1 MCYKC
6 KEVGYKH
13 YFCPLNNRSRTKP
26 STSAHKAKAAEQKC
40 KKDDSDSFEGELFS
54 KRHASK
60 AKKEML
66 WLIDSGAS
74 SHMTNNQETL
84 SQFKAMKVPENVV
97 PGDGRTVKAQ
107 GSGIV
112 YMKMMFD
119 KTLARKAVLYNVLY
133 VSDLKCNLF
142 SIRAAVANG
151 NLVKFRGDKCWLRD
165 ANGVLRGMG
174 TLVGEMYQLN
184 CESLR
189 NNQRAL
195 VAVNNEADLWH
206 QRLGHLHEKG
216 LQKCIDKGYLNGSTV
231 TKINSLSFCEGCVT
245 GKFHRKP
252 FAAVGEIRSQ
262 RKLELVHSDVC
273 GPMQTASIGTAKYF
287 VTFIDDYTRCCTVF
301 FLKHKS
307 EVFDKFKEFEALT
320 SGGEDEKILVLK
332 TGKSFMKYK
341 SEERIRA
348 ERIRTDNGGEYTSSE
363 FEKYLKDKGIRHEL
377 TVPDA
382 PEQNGV
388 SEHMNRTLIESTRS
402 MIAHAGLPNMFW
414 AEAISTAGYVRN
426 RVPTRA
432 IKDGRT
438 PYELLFQ
445 GFWLCCICAHKGRQ
459 EKKVGCESQ
468 ENALRWIKLEI
479 QRISLV

>member
-1 MCYKC
+1 M
-6 KEVGYKH
+6 
-13 YFCPLNNRSRTKP
+13 
-26 STSAHKAKAAEQKC
+26 
-40 KKDDSDSFEGELFS
+40 
-54 KRHASK
+54 
-60 AKKEML
+60 
-66 WLIDSGAS
+66 
-74 SHMTNNQETL
+74 
-84 SQFKAMKVPENVV
+84 
-97 PGDGRTVKAQ
+97 
-107 GSGIV
+107 
-112 YMKMMFD
+112 
-119 KTLARKAVLYNVLY
+119 
-133 VSDLKCNLF
+133 
-142 SIRAAVANG
+142 
-151 NLVKFRGDKCWLRD
+151 LVKGCKWRD
-165 ANGVLRGMG
+165 RGMG

-231 TKINSLSFCEGCVT
+231 TKINSLSFCEGCVA

-341 SEERIRA
+341 SEERICA

-414 AEAISTAGYVRN
+414 AERN

-438 PYELLFQ
+438 P
-445 GFWLCCICAHKGRQ
+445 
-459 EKKVGCESQ
+459 
-468 ENALRWIKLEI
+468 
-479 QRISLV
+479 

>member
-6 KEVGYKH
+6 KEVGH
-13 YFCPLNNRSRTKP
+13 IQYFCPLNNRSRTKP
-26 STSAHKAKAAEQKC
+26 STSAHKAKAADQKC
-40 KKDDSDSFEGELFS
+40 KKDDSDSSEGELFPGAFTAFE
-54 KRHASK
+54 RHASK

-66 WLIDSGAS
+66 WLIDSGAFC
-74 SHMTNNQETL
+74 HMTNNQEIL

-97 PGDGRTVKAQ
+97 LGDGRTVKAQ
-107 GSGIV
+107 RSGIV

-119 KTLARKAVLYNVLY
+119 KTSARKAVLYNVLY
-133 VSDLKCNLF
+133 VPDLKCNLF

-151 NLVKFRGDKCWLRD
+151 NVVKFGGDKCWLRD

-174 TLVGEMYQLN
+174 ALVDKMYQLN

-231 TKINSLSFCEGCVT
+231 SKINSLSFCEGCVA

-252 FAAVGEIRSQ
+252 FVAVGEIRSR

-273 GPMQTASIGTAKYF
+273 GPMQTASIGGAKYF

-301 FLKHKS
+301 FLRHKS

-348 ERIRTDNGGEYTSSE
+348 LRTDNGGENTSSE
-363 FEKYLKDKGIRHEL
+363 LEKYLKDKGIRHEL
-377 TVPDA
+377 RVPDT

-388 SEHMNRTLIESTRS
+388 SERMNRTLIESARS

-414 AEAISTAGYVRN
+414 AEAILLLRMYETVFQQERL
-426 RVPTRA
+426 
-432 IKDGRT
+432 KMEGRHMNSGM
-438 PYELLFQ
+438 E
-445 GFWLCCICAHKGRQ
+445 G
-459 EKKVGCESQ
+459 SQ
-468 ENALRWIKLEI
+468 M
-479 QRISLV
+479 